1 MKKNLILDFQM
12 YNWLLRNINQKS
24 LYEDRL
30 GDESEFSFLRSNE
43 WLGDTSV
50 IDRLIFRRG
59 EYKIDLI
66 FAHHKQPLKFL
77 IRNITVQSDRKKAEI
92 MSQLFRRQAAKDQ
105 RGTLMIQVGLLNLDY
120 N

>member
-1 MKKNLILDFQM
+1 MKKYLVLDFQV
-12 YNWLLRNINQKS
+12 YNWLLRSINQLS

-43 WLGDTSV
+43 WLGDTAV
-50 IDRLIFRRG
+50 IDRLIYRRG
-59 EYKIDLI
+59 EFRIDLI

-77 IRNITVQSDRKKAEI
+77 VRNITVQSDRKKAEI

-105 RGTLMIQVGLLNLDY
+105 RGTLMIQEGLLNLDY